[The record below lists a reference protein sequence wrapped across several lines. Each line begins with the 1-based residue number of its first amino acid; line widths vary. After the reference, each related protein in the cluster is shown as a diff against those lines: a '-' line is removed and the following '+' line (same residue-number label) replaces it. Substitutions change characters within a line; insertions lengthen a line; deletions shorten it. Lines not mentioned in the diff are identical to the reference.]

1 MFSTFEIF
9 LGDYC
14 LRFYLYTAS
23 IRAGASKGMGEEK
36 EAEITKALLL
46 AKSNMVVVVV
56 EDVVTTKALLTRT
69 RAIKWRDM
77 GDEVNLRK
85 GGNSIFTDLSSPV
98 SRSE

>member
-23 IRAGASKGMGEEK
+23 MIAGASKGIGEET
-36 EAEITKALLL
+36 EAEITKALLV
-46 AKSNMVVVVV
+46 AKSKVVVVV

-69 RAIKWRDM
+69 RAIK
-77 GDEVNLRK
+77 
-85 GGNSIFTDLSSPV
+85 
-98 SRSE
+98 

>member
-1 MFSTFEIF
+1 M
-9 LGDYC
+9 
-14 LRFYLYTAS
+14 
-23 IRAGASKGMGEEK
+23 RAGASKGMGEEK
-36 EAEITKALLL
+36 EAEIIKTLLL
-46 AKSNMVVVVV
+46 AKNKVVVVV

>member
-1 MFSTFEIF
+1 
-9 LGDYC
+9 
-14 LRFYLYTAS
+14 
-23 IRAGASKGMGEEK
+23 MGEEK

-46 AKSNMVVVVV
+46 AKSNTVVVVV
-56 EDVVTTKALLTRT
+56 EDVVTTKASLTRI

>member
-1 MFSTFEIF
+1 MI
-9 LGDYC
+9 
-14 LRFYLYTAS
+14 
-23 IRAGASKGMGEEK
+23 AGASKGIGEET
-36 EAEITKALLL
+36 EAEITKALLV
-46 AKSNMVVVVV
+46 AKSKVVVVV

>member
-1 MFSTFEIF
+1 
-9 LGDYC
+9 
-14 LRFYLYTAS
+14 
-23 IRAGASKGMGEEK
+23 MGEEK

-46 AKSNMVVVVV
+46 AKSKVVVVVVVV

>member
-1 MFSTFEIF
+1 MFTPFEIF

-14 LRFYLYTAS
+14 LGFYLYTAS
-23 IRAGASKGMGEEK
+23 IRAGASKGMGEET

-46 AKSNMVVVVV
+46 AKNKVVVVVV

>member
-1 MFSTFEIF
+1 M
-9 LGDYC
+9 
-14 LRFYLYTAS
+14 
-23 IRAGASKGMGEEK
+23 RAGASKGMGEE
-36 EAEITKALLL
+36 ITNTLLL

>member
-1 MFSTFEIF
+1 M
-9 LGDYC
+9 
-14 LRFYLYTAS
+14 
-23 IRAGASKGMGEEK
+23 RAGASKGTGEEK

-46 AKSNMVVVVV
+46 AKSNMVVVV

-77 GDEVNLRK
+77 GEEVNMRK